1 MTTIAF
7 DGKTMACDTRVV
19 CGSNCYNTGT
29 KIYENDFVVIGVSGD
44 AGVGILL
51 VNDDGILVPKHYDF
65 DFSALVWVKDIETLC
80 KVEFFKSWDCALSS
94 VIPVADAYAAVGSG
108 SPYALAAM
116 YLGHTAARSVTVA
129 SQFDTNTGGKIIV
142 KPLLG

>member
-19 CGSNCYNTGT
+19 CGSNCYNTDT
-29 KIYENDFVVIGVSGD
+29 KIYENDFAVIGVAGD
-44 AGVGILL
+44 AGVGDIL
-51 VNDDGILVPKHYDF
+51 VGDRGILVPKHYDF
-65 DFSALVWVKDIETLC
+65 DFEALVFVKDTE
-80 KVEFFKSWDCALSS
+80 KVYKVAFYKSWDCALSS
-94 VIPVADAYAAVGSG
+94 VIPVADVYAAVGSG

-142 KPLLG
+142 KQLLG